1 MKLAKN
7 HLDLGLFSTNI
18 SSDIVF
24 WQKIVGLN
32 FEETL
37 SLDKPV
43 VPGPTTQYRHG
54 ANGSVIKVNDFQD
67 KMPYSRSTPSGLR
80 GLSIAK
86 DIPKELNHETGSGEF
101 VRVVPRG
108 TDGIQGIAVTI
119 SSENP
124 RRLENFYVK
133 VLQFESIAPFKCRC
147 GDTVLIFQKGTG
159 AAETKTFVGEGFRY
173 LTMQVFDATTTCNAI
188 KKMGGKIAM
197 EPIWVGKIAKV
208 GFALDPDGNWLEIS
222 ARASLTGIS
231 PTK

>member
-18 SSDIVF
+18 SSDIDF
-24 WQKIVGLN
+24 WQKIIGLN
-32 FEETL
+32 FEEKL
-37 SLDKPV
+37 NLNKPV
-43 VPGPTTQYRHG
+43 VPGPTTQYRHD

-67 KMPYSRSTPSGLR
+67 KMLYSRSTPSGLK
-80 GLSIAK
+80 GLSIAR
-86 DIPKELNHETGSGEF
+86 DISKELNHETGSGEF

-119 SSENP
+119 ASENP
-124 RRLENFYVK
+124 SRLENFYVQ

-147 GDTVLIFQKGTG
+147 GDTVLILQKGVG
-159 AAETKTFVGEGFRY
+159 ATETKTFVGEGFRY
-173 LTMQVFDATTTCNAI
+173 LTIQVFDAVATCRSI
-188 KKMGGKIAM
+188 KKMGGRIAM
-197 EPIWVGKIAKV
+197 EPIWVGEIAKV

-231 PTK
+231 PT